1 MNQIFSFIVHPATSR
16 AFFYF
21 KIIFMALSASFLF
34 ATLVLLSKSSWLKRL
49 ILEDATEFITYRPFG
64 AKKAFKKW
72 IKIIKKLESNKESE
86 YKLAVIEADNLLD
99 DVLKNIG
106 YKGET
111 VKEKLEQL
119 EPAILPNIDEV
130 RQAHQIRNDIVY
142 DPDYQLTLDRATK
155 VLDIYEKAFRSL
167 ELF

>member
-1 MNQIFSFIVHPATSR
+1 MNQIFYFIIHPETSR
-16 AFFYF
+16 VFLYF
-21 KIIFMALSASFLF
+21 KIVFIILSSIFLF
-34 ATLVLLSKSSWLKRL
+34 AIIVLLLKASWLKRR

-72 IKIIKKLESNKESE
+72 IKITKKLESNKESE
-86 YKLAVIEADNLLD
+86 YKLAIIEADNLLD

-111 VKEKLEQL
+111 IKEKLEQL
-119 EPAILPNIDEV
+119 EAVILPNIDEV
-130 RQAHQIRNDIVY
+130 RQAHQTRNDIIY
-142 DPDYQLTLDRATK
+142 DPDYQLTFDQATK
-155 VLDIYEKAFRSL
+155 ILNIYEKAFRNL